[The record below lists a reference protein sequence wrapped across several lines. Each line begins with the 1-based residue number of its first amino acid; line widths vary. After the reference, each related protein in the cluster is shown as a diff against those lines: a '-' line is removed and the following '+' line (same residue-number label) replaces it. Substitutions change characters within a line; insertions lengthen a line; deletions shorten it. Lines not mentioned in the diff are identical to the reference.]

1 MVLLNV
7 ALLTPQ
13 EVLLARSFVPL
24 TKQRQD
30 HLLRSCCR
38 LLEIETDIK
47 EHSFIEADSVRYL
60 YLPIGEVYLVLTTT
74 KGSNVVEDLTTL
86 RLLQTVVQNKLPAQI
101 TADMIEA
108 NAFDLIFSFN
118 ECVSF
123 GHRESVTLKQIE
135 AYVAAESYEEEIA
148 RQLRKQKEED
158 EKRKRRE
165 KTLELEKKRQDNL
178 KATRQAE
185 QKASLSAGAAKFRQA
200 FEEAAQGALS
210 AASTQQGNPIGRQIW
225 GNDNEGQ
232 VAKNTEEEVINIEM
246 DSSPVPVRK
255 VRGMQLGGKGGLR
268 GL

>member
-7 ALLTPQ
+7 ALLTPHD
-13 EVLLARSFVPL
+13 VLLARSFVPL

-101 TADMIEA
+101 TPEMIEA

-165 KTLELEKKRQDNL
+165 KALELERKRQDDI
-178 KATRQAE
+178 KASRQAE
-185 QKASLSAGAAKFRQA
+185 QRANLSAGAAMFRQA
-200 FEEAAQGALS
+200 FEDAAQGALS

-225 GNDNEGQ
+225 GNDNEN
-232 VAKNTEEEVINIEM
+232 VKDNEEEVTNIEM
-246 DSSPVPVRK
+246 DSNPVPVRK
-255 VRGMQLGGKGGLR
+255 VRGMQLGGRGGLR